1 MFHFLVASQ
10 TLDVSLCPDDSNGNE
25 DSRKVNNSGNPKLL
39 PPGSSDPANVFN
51 FLSSSLGD
59 DRS

>member
-1 MFHFLVASQ
+1 MCIH
-10 TLDVSLCPDDSNGNE
+10 
-25 DSRKVNNSGNPKLL
+25 SRKVNNEGNSKLL

-51 FLSSSLGD
+51 FLSSSFGD